1 MQFWLPDVSYYQ
13 GKIDWEKLKNKAN
26 IPAAIVRI
34 GWGDDDKSQDDIYA
48 SYNLSECLR
57 LGIPVA
63 AYLYSYADSDAHI
76 KSEIKHM
83 QRMTAGRLIRA
94 HILDIEEWE
103 NRKFVKRACELWLA
117 AFPDTGI
124 VYAGMAYWKDPL
136 KGLQCNRWVP
146 AYGTNNGKRQKEY
159 EPQIEK
165 VGWQFTSR
173 YHLPG
178 ISGNVDMSEWYGF
191 PFANLEPVE
200 IKQIRRIVTKK
211 ELAAL
216 FMKHFCIHAG
226 HGYTQEMQNRTGG
239 KATETI
245 YIYGK
250 KFEVPAGDFDCS
262 GAEIKAY
269 ELAGISCGGATYT
282 GNMRECMTKSKNFAW
297 RSMNFVAQMGDSY
310 LYHDNKTGNGHT
322 AMCMSADPDV
332 LMEFSINE
340 KGGVI
345 GGKPGDQLQHGE
357 YDEAYGRGESHL
369 KLYYDYPWSGILQC
383 INDEIAFIV
392 EADGTITE
400 PTSDDGFTAG
410 GEKVEI
416 VKPEKTD
423 TDLAVEIIFDVHGS
437 GEKRRKALG
446 GRYDAAQ
453 AEVQRLWN
461 SPHER
466 TQAEK
471 TYLKKFGCD
480 TLI

>member
-1 MQFWLPDVSYYQ
+1 
-13 GKIDWEKLKNKAN
+13 
-26 IPAAIVRI
+26 
-34 GWGDDDKSQDDIYA
+34 
-48 SYNLSECLR
+48 
-57 LGIPVA
+57 
-63 AYLYSYADSDAHI
+63 
-76 KSEIKHM
+76 
-83 QRMTAGRLIRA
+83 
-94 HILDIEEWE
+94 
-103 NRKFVKRACELWLA
+103 
-117 AFPDTGI
+117 
-124 VYAGMAYWKDPL
+124 
-136 KGLQCNRWVP
+136 
-146 AYGTNNGKRQKEY
+146 
-159 EPQIEK
+159 
-165 VGWQFTSR
+165 
-173 YHLPG
+173 
-178 ISGNVDMSEWYGF
+178 MSEWYGF
-191 PFANLEPVE
+191 PFVGLEPTE
-200 IKQIRRIVTKK
+200 IKQTRHIVTKK

-216 FMKHFCIHAG
+216 FMKHFCIHYL
-226 HGYTQEMQNRTGG
+226 HGYTQEMKNRTGG

-262 GAEIKAY
+262 GAVIKAY

-282 GNMRECMTKSKNFAW
+282 GNMKKCMVQSKNFAW

-310 LYHDNKTGNGHT
+310 LNETHHT
-322 AMCMSADPDV
+322 AMCLSADPDV

-340 KGGVI
+340 KGTAT
-345 GGKPGDQLQHGE
+345 GGKTGDQLQHGE

-369 KLYYDYPWSGILQC
+369 KLYYEYPWDGILQC

-410 GEKVEI
+410 GGKVEI